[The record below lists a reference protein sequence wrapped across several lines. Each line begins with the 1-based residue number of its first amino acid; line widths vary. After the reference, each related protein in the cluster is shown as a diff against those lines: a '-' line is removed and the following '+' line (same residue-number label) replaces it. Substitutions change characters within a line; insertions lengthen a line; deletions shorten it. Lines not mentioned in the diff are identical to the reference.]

1 MPPPHVPAGNLS
13 QSDMEKI
20 ILDLNDIASGK
31 VELGSFKAKLDKL
44 DFAPFQGK
52 EVQVKGCAPTWA
64 HLLVAGKLF
73 GKVKRIE
80 FLLDDGK
87 DGIPIDVTPA

>member
-1 MPPPHVPAGNLS
+1 
-13 QSDMEKI
+13 MEKV

-31 VELGSFKAKLDKL
+31 VELGTFKAKLDKMDMTAL
-44 DFAPFQGK
+44 QGK

-73 GKVKRIE
+73 GKVKRLE
-80 FLLDDGK
+80 FLMDNGK
-87 DGIPIDVTPA
+87 EGIPVEVY